1 MGFLRRE
8 VENASKR
15 RASRAKK
22 SPARAG
28 LLERFESQMMWVTI
42 NAMTTTTGTPN
53 NHRMTGIVA
62 SAA

>member
-1 MGFLRRE
+1 
-8 VENASKR
+8 
-15 RASRAKK
+15 
-22 SPARAG
+22 
-28 LLERFESQMMWVTI
+28 MMWVTI